1 MAFFHLPTDG
11 KAKVFYGRKS
21 PLPAATRSL
30 RSALRERPMSDT
42 TEPGSY
48 FVANYPPFS
57 RWTTDAVP
65 AVLAAFAKP
74 ASETPLGLYLHIPY
88 CRKRCKFC
96 YFRVYT
102 DVAAS
107 DVERYS
113 QALVHEAKLVA
124 ECPAVAGRSLRYVY
138 FGGGTPSFLSVKQ
151 LERLVAGLHESF
163 GWDDAEEVTFECEPG
178 TLSEPKVQ
186 ALKALGMTRISLGVE
201 NFDDAILE
209 ANGRAHLSAEILRSW
224 DWIKAAGFPNTN
236 VDLIAGMVGET
247 VETWQR
253 TIETTLALEPDSVT
267 IYQMELPFNTV
278 FVRAA
283 KDGGGTVPVADWP
296 TKRQWVSYAF
306 DQFLERGYVV
316 SSGYTLV
323 RDPAR
328 VHFRYRDMLW
338 EGADLVALGVA
349 SFGHLSGV
357 HYQNEPHQEPYLTTV
372 EAGRLPIHRGVVPT
386 DRELLVREII
396 LQLKRGWLDT
406 RRLHDKFGIDP
417 LVEWSAVWK
426 NLMAAGH
433 LEQIE
438 PRPVLSRQ
446 GLLQIDSLLP
456 AFFEGTPSKQS
467 GGSH

>member
-1 MAFFHLPTDG
+1 
-11 KAKVFYGRKS
+11 
-21 PLPAATRSL
+21 
-30 RSALRERPMSDT
+30 MSDT

-48 FVANYPPFS
+48 FVANYPPFP
-57 RWTTDAVP
+57 RWTPEAVP
-65 AVLAAFAKP
+65 DVLAAFAKP
-74 ASETPLGLYLHIPY
+74 ARDAALGLYLHIPY

-113 QALVHEAKLVA
+113 QALAREASIA
-124 ECPAVAGRSLRYVY
+124 AAQPAVAGRTLRYVY

-178 TLSEPKVQ
+178 TLSEPKVH

-201 NFDDAILE
+201 NFDDTILE
-209 ANGRAHLSAEILRSW
+209 ANGRAHLSAEILRAW

-236 VDLIAGMVGET
+236 VDLIAGMLGET
-247 VETWQR
+247 FETWQA
-253 TIETTLALEPDSVT
+253 TISKTLALEPDSVT
-267 IYQMELPFNTV
+267 IYQLELPFNTV

-296 TKRQWVSYAF
+296 TKREWVNYAF
-306 DQFLERGYVV
+306 DRFIERGYTV

-323 RDPAR
+323 RDRER

-357 HYQNEPHQEPYLTTV
+357 HYQNEPHQEQYLEAV
-372 EAGRLPIHRGVVPT
+372 ESGRLPIARGMAPSN
-386 DRELLVREII
+386 RELLIREMV
-396 LQLKRGWLDT
+396 LQLKRGWLDAD
-406 RRLHDKFGIDP
+406 RLHKKFGIDP
-417 LVEWSAVWK
+417 LVEWAPVWQK
-426 NLMAAGH
+426 CLAEGYVENIA
-433 LEQIE
+433 
-438 PRPVLSRQ
+438 PRPVLTRK
-446 GLLQIDSLLP
+446 GLLQVDALLHR
-456 AFFEGTPSKQS
+456 FFDAPIAT
-467 GGSH
+467 

>member
-1 MAFFHLPTDG
+1 
-11 KAKVFYGRKS
+11 
-21 PLPAATRSL
+21 
-30 RSALRERPMSDT
+30 MSDV

-48 FVANYPPFS
+48 FVANYPPFA
-57 RWTTDAVP
+57 RWTDAAVP
-65 AVLAAFAKP
+65 DALAAFAAP
-74 ASETPLGLYLHIPY
+74 PTDVPLGLYLHIPF

-113 QALVHEAKLVA
+113 LALAREAA
-124 ECPAVAGRSLRYVY
+124 TAAAQPAVAGRPLRYVY

-151 LERLVAGLHESF
+151 LERLVAGIHESF

-178 TLSEPKVQ
+178 TLSEPKVK

-201 NFDDAILE
+201 NFDDQILE
-209 ANGRAHLSAEILRSW
+209 SNGRAHLSAEILRAW
-224 DWIKAAGFPNTN
+224 DWIKAAEFPSTN

-247 VETWQR
+247 DESWGATVEK
-253 TIETTLALEPDSVT
+253 TLALEPDSVT

-278 FVRAA
+278 FVKDA
-283 KDGGGTVPVADWP
+283 KGEGRDVPVADWA
-296 TKRQWVSYAF
+296 TKRRWVGEAF
-306 DQFLERGYVV
+306 GRFLGRGYAV

-357 HYQNEPHQEPYLTTV
+357 HYQNEPHWDPYLGAV
-372 EAGRLPIHRGVVPT
+372 EAGRLPIHRGLRPT
-386 DRELLVREII
+386 RRELLIRELI
-396 LQLKRGWLDT
+396 LGLKKGTIDT
-406 RRLHDKFGIDP
+406 RRLAAKFGVDP
-417 LVEWSAVWK
+417 LVEWGGAWERLSRDGW
-426 NLMAAGH
+426 
-433 LEQIE
+433 LEAIAPQ
-438 PRPVLSRQ
+438 PVLSRA
-446 GLLQIDSLLP
+446 GLLRVDSLLP
-456 AFFEGTPSKQS
+456 AFFEACDAEKAGA
-467 GGSH
+467 

>member
-1 MAFFHLPTDG
+1 
-11 KAKVFYGRKS
+11 
-21 PLPAATRSL
+21 
-30 RSALRERPMSDT
+30 MSDV

-48 FVANYPPFS
+48 FVANYPPFA
-57 RWTTDAVP
+57 RWTDAAVP
-65 AVLAAFAKP
+65 DALAAFAAP
-74 ASETPLGLYLHIPY
+74 PTDVPLGLYLHIPF

-113 QALVHEAKLVA
+113 LALAREAA
-124 ECPAVAGRSLRYVY
+124 TAAAQPAVAGRPLRYVY

-151 LERLVAGLHESF
+151 LERLVAGIHESF

-178 TLSEPKVQ
+178 TLSEPKVK

-201 NFDDAILE
+201 NFDDQILE
-209 ANGRAHLSAEILRSW
+209 SNGRAHLSAEIMRAW
-224 DWIKAAGFPNTN
+224 DWIKAAEFPSTN

-247 VETWQR
+247 DESWGATVEK
-253 TIETTLALEPDSVT
+253 TLALEPDSVT

-278 FVRAA
+278 FVKDA
-283 KDGGGTVPVADWP
+283 KGEGRDVPVADWA
-296 TKRQWVSYAF
+296 TKRRWVGEAF
-306 DQFLERGYVV
+306 GRFLGRGYAV

-357 HYQNEPHQEPYLTTV
+357 HYQNEPHWDPYLNAV
-372 EAGRLPIHRGVVPT
+372 EAGRLPIHRGLRPT
-386 DRELLVREII
+386 RRELLIRELI
-396 LQLKRGWLDT
+396 LGLKKGTIDT
-406 RRLHDKFGIDP
+406 RRLAAKFGVDP
-417 LVEWSAVWK
+417 LVEWGGAWERLSRDGW
-426 NLMAAGH
+426 
-433 LEQIE
+433 LEAIAPQ
-438 PRPVLSRQ
+438 PVLSRA
-446 GLLQIDSLLP
+446 GLLRVDSLLP
-456 AFFEGTPSKQS
+456 AFFEACDAEKAGA
-467 GGSH
+467 

>member
-1 MAFFHLPTDG
+1 
-11 KAKVFYGRKS
+11 
-21 PLPAATRSL
+21 
-30 RSALRERPMSDT
+30 MSDS

-57 RWTTDAVP
+57 RWSADAVP
-65 AVLAAFAKP
+65 DVLEAFGRP
-74 ASETPLGLYLHIPY
+74 ATNAPLGLYLHIPY

-113 QALVHEAKLVA
+113 QALAREAALTA
-124 ECPAVAGRSLRYVY
+124 SQPAVAGRTLRYVY

-178 TLSEPKVQ
+178 TLSEPKIQ

-201 NFDDAILE
+201 NFDDTILE

-236 VDLIAGMVGET
+236 VDLIAGMLGET
-247 VETWQR
+247 FETWQQ
-253 TIETTLALEPDSVT
+253 TIAKTIALEPDSVT

-296 TKRQWVSYAF
+296 TKRTWVNYAF
-306 DQFLERGYVV
+306 DRFLERGYVV

-323 RDPAR
+323 RDPNR

-357 HYQNEPHQEPYLTTV
+357 HYQNEPHQEQYLATV
-372 EAGRLPIHRGVVPT
+372 ESGRLPIARGMVPSA
-386 DRELLVREII
+386 RELLVREMV
-396 LQLKRGWLDT
+396 LQLKRGWLDAD
-406 RRLHDKFGIDP
+406 RLHHKFGIDP
-417 LVEWSAVWK
+417 LVEWAPVWQK
-426 NLMAAGH
+426 FVVEGH
-433 LEQIE
+433 LERLA
-438 PRPVLSRQ
+438 PRPVLTRQ
-446 GLLQIDSLLP
+446 GLLQIDALLP
-456 AFFEGTPSKQS
+456 AFF
-467 GGSH
+467 